1 MMTESG
7 SKMPR
12 WTLGRFLPCLMIIL
26 AAMEITLRLAPIDL
40 FVDRP
45 YGALGHFHTLDG
57 PFEANGQYHNARSYG
72 DLAALGN
79 LPKRRLYHGVDFATD
94 GFGFHNPASAADL
107 RWAGILFGDSF
118 AIGAEV
124 PEDKTLS
131 VQLSKLF
138 SRPIYNAGGY
148 LSLDVE
154 RVRQLS
160 NHLNLHRGVFIY
172 EFHEAHL
179 KEPLPSNAPV
189 QPSWRHRLALQMF
202 DPEGLNRLRERLSSL
217 LDLRL
222 SLLAQKFER
231 AVENDTLLPNSFAS
245 NVVEGRLWN
254 GDWMLFL
261 RSRIE
266 PVGSPEAAIGRWTDF
281 FCWASRELGSDGLEL
296 VVIIVPDEFTV
307 YQPLLASPRIPAHG
321 DVVLGQ
327 LERRLRE
334 SGIPVVNVTPVFR
347 AAAAEL
353 AEHHEYIYWQDDTHW
368 NECGVSIAAA
378 EFREQIGLQRLPG
391 FVGVESRPAGGSEM
405 KALPFNCESQ
415 QTTPEIATV
424 RSESSQQE
432 TFNNNLERRAPH

>member
-1 MMTESG
+1 M
-7 SKMPR
+7 
-12 WTLGRFLPCLMIIL
+12 LIL
-26 AAMEITLRLAPIDL
+26 AAMELMLRLVPLDV

-45 YGALGHFHTLDG
+45 YEALGHFHTLDG
-57 PFEANGQYHNARSYG
+57 PFEANGEYHNARSYG

-79 LPKRRLYHGVDFATD
+79 LPKRRLYHGVDFTTD
-94 GFGFHNPASAADL
+94 GFGFHNPASTADL

-131 VQLSKLF
+131 VQLTTLF

-148 LSLDVE
+148 LSFDVE

-160 NHLNLHRGVFIY
+160 NRLNLHRGVFIY

-179 KEPLPSNAPV
+179 KDPLPESAPM
-189 QPSWRHRLALQMF
+189 QSSWQHRLALQIVG
-202 DPEGLNRLRERLSSL
+202 PEDLNRLRERLSSP

-222 SLLAQKFER
+222 RLLAQKFER
-231 AVENDTLLPNSFAS
+231 AVENDVVLPNSFAS
-245 NVVEGRLWN
+245 NVVEGRLRN

-266 PVGSPEAAIGRWTDF
+266 PVGSPEVAIDRWTDF
-281 FCWASRELGSDGLEL
+281 FSWASRELGSDGLEL

-307 YQPLLASPRIPAHG
+307 YQPLLASPSIPTHG
-321 DVVLGQ
+321 DVVLRQ

-334 SGIPVVNVTPVFR
+334 SGIPVVNVTPAFR

-391 FVGVESRPAGGSEM
+391 VGGVESRPAGGSEM
-405 KALPFNCESQ
+405 KTALPFNCESQ
-415 QTTPEIATV
+415 QTTPEITTV

-432 TFNNNLERRAPH
+432 TFNNNLERRTPH